1 MTTAMLPPIHH
12 PLEIPQRAVSVIR
25 QVQDAVS
32 ALPAPTLPRD
42 VLAATTVGDLA
53 FTHVIDARTLAV
65 VARKDRDIQPIA
77 AMITEHL
84 LGVTAT
90 VVGSAVTV
98 TLR

>member
-25 QVQDAVS
+25 QVKDAVS

-53 FTHVIDARTLAV
+53 FTHVIDAR
-65 VARKDRDIQPIA
+65 KDRDIQPSQTYRRGCTRYRA
-77 AMITEHL
+77 A
-84 LGVTAT
+84 
-90 VVGSAVTV
+90 AV
-98 TLR
+98 R

>member
-42 VLAATTVGDLA
+42 VLAATTVAISPSLTSSTPA
-53 FTHVIDARTLAV
+53 
-65 VARKDRDIQPIA
+65 K
-77 AMITEHL
+77 
-84 LGVTAT
+84 TAT
-90 VVGSAVTV
+90 SSRAKPTGVAALDTAQQRFGE
-98 TLR
+98 